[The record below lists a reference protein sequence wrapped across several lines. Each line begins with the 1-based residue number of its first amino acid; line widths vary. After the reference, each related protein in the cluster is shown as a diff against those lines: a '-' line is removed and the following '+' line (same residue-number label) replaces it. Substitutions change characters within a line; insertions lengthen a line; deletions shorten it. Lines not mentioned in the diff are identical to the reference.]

1 MIDKWFQ
8 NDINK
13 VLAVHDRVV
22 VTDALGEGGFL
33 LDYLPSDVVVINTGN
48 REIDEI
54 EARYKAEKDCIGKK
68 VAFYKQNTPDSLC
81 FLLEYA
87 ETYGCIVLD
96 DMEAYIRKHLFEGIK
111 ENTELGKQELLMAAK
126 LSKGK
131 DLNWWN
137 GVSKGIIKPLDTDG
151 LVIDL
156 LHHPKEIKKN
166 MDGDV
171 WKIFESEVYSLISK
185 PQTKQPVEILAQS
198 VADTIFDGL
207 IHNNISDRLLKIYY
221 KCVDSN
227 SMREPLLN
235 YIEKYKI
242 PQGVSVLDTHPDHCL
257 MELDRLYFKQLSAAL
272 ENNEY
277 IIGFQQYI
285 DNRTKSKKAEAY
297 KAEWLKDVKVL
308 LDFKNEK
315 LYEINTVSQLATYYQ
330 SHFAPLD
337 SAIRHLYVA
346 WLQEEKLLRPYQYRY
361 EQYNKELLDRW
372 FGLIDGYK
380 PTQRKFIADKLSG
393 NGRIAVIVCDGLR
406 LEIAESIADKIKVK
420 GKKDVAFAEL
430 PSVTENGMSSLFG
443 CAEVEDV
450 VQTRYNNLKTL
461 IPDVEVIQLEKLNS
475 GVTANK
481 LVLMFGDIDQVG
493 EKKQL
498 AGLKDINAYEAF
510 VSEKINELFSIGYGK
525 VYLTADHGFVIT
537 GILDEADKIPVPD
550 GDIIKS
556 EERFCLANDTLGNEN
571 IIIRSQKYEE
581 SQYQYYAKSDKP
593 FVSKGAYGY
602 AHGGFTPQEC
612 IVPAYEFANEN
623 QESLGV
629 SIANKQ
635 ALQNVTGTYF
645 TVKLKAESVENTLFK
660 AERKVVIQ
668 IYGNGTLLSTS
679 SVYRMTPSSVQE
691 AEFALV
697 ATGNVKVVVV
707 DIQTQ
712 QQVDFCEV
720 KKSASRDLDDL
731 F

>member
-1 MIDKWFQ
+1 M
-8 NDINK
+8 
-13 VLAVHDRVV
+13 
-22 VTDALGEGGFL
+22 
-33 LDYLPSDVVVINTGN
+33 
-48 REIDEI
+48 
-54 EARYKAEKDCIGKK
+54 
-68 VAFYKQNTPDSLC
+68 
-81 FLLEYA
+81 
-87 ETYGCIVLD
+87 
-96 DMEAYIRKHLFEGIK
+96 
-111 ENTELGKQELLMAAK
+111 
-126 LSKGK
+126 
-131 DLNWWN
+131 
-137 GVSKGIIKPLDTDG
+137 
-151 LVIDL
+151 
-156 LHHPKEIKKN
+156 
-166 MDGDV
+166 
-171 WKIFESEVYSLISK
+171 
-185 PQTKQPVEILAQS
+185 
-198 VADTIFDGL
+198 
-207 IHNNISDRLLKIYY
+207 
-221 KCVDSN
+221 
-227 SMREPLLN
+227 
-235 YIEKYKI
+235 
-242 PQGVSVLDTHPDHCL
+242 DTHPDHCL
-257 MELDRLYFKQLSAAL
+257 IELDRLYFKQLSAAL

-277 IIGFQQYI
+277 IIGFRQYVH
-285 DNRTKSKKAEAY
+285 NRTNSKKAEAY
-297 KAEWLKDVKVL
+297 KVEWLKDVKVL

-330 SHFAPLD
+330 SHFVPLD

-420 GKKDVAFAEL
+420 GNKDVAFAEL
-430 PSVTENGMSSLFG
+430 PSVTENGMSSFFG

-450 VQTRYNNLKTL
+450 AHTRYTNLKTV
-461 IPDVEVIQLEKLNS
+461 ISDVEIIQLEKLNS

-510 VSEKINELFSIGYGK
+510 VSEKINELFSMGYGK

-556 EERFCLANDTLGNEN
+556 EERFCLANDTLEDEN
-571 IIIRSQKYEE
+571 IIVRSQKYKD

-612 IVPAYEFANEN
+612 IIPAYEFANEN
-623 QESLGV
+623 QEFLGV
-629 SIANKQ
+629 SIVNKS

-645 TVKLKAESVENTLFK
+645 IVKLKAESVENTLFK

>member
-1 MIDKWFQ
+1 MIDRWFK

-22 VTDALGEGGFL
+22 VTDALGEGRFL
-33 LDYLPSDVVVINTGN
+33 LAYLPSDVTVINTGN
-48 REIDEI
+48 TEIDEI
-54 EARYKAEKDCIGKK
+54 KARYKAEKEYIGKK
-68 VAFYKQNTPDSLC
+68 VVFYKQNTPDSLC

-87 ETYGCIVLD
+87 ETYGCIILD

-111 ENTELGKQELLMAAK
+111 ENTELGKQELLIAAK

-131 DLNWWN
+131 DLNWWH
-137 GVSKGIIKPLDTDG
+137 GVSQGIIKPLDTDG

-156 LHHPKEIKKN
+156 LRHPKETKKN

-171 WKIFESEVYSLISK
+171 WKIFESEVYGLISK
-185 PQTKQPVEILAQS
+185 PQTKQSVEVLAQS

-207 IHNNISDRLLKIYY
+207 IHNNISDRLLGIYY

-227 SMREPLLN
+227 AMREPLLN
-235 YIEKYKI
+235 YIEKYKL

-257 MELDRLYFKQLSAAL
+257 IELDRLYFKQLSAAL

-277 IIGFQQYI
+277 IIGFRQYVH
-285 DNRTKSKKAEAY
+285 NRTKSKKAEAY
-297 KAEWLKDVKVL
+297 KAEWLKDIKVL
-308 LDFKNEK
+308 LDFENEK
-315 LYEINTVSQLATYYQ
+315 LYEINTISQLANYYQ

-372 FGLIDGYK
+372 FGLAEEYR
-380 PTQRKFIADKLSG
+380 PTQKNFIADKLSE

-406 LEIAESIADKIKVK
+406 LEIAESIADKLKVK
-420 GKKDVAFAEL
+420 GKKDVVFAEL

-450 VQTRYNNLKTL
+450 AQTRYSNLKTV
-461 IPDVEVIQLEKLNS
+461 ISDVEIIQLEKLNS

-498 AGLKDINAYEAF
+498 AGLKDINAYEVF
-510 VSEKINELFSIGYGK
+510 VSEKINELFSMGYGK

-537 GILDEADKIPVPD
+537 GILDEADKIPVPN

-556 EERFCLANDTLGNEN
+556 EERFCLANDKPENEN
-571 IIIRSQKYEE
+571 IIVRKLNYKG

-612 IVPAYEFANEN
+612 IVPAYEFTNDN

-629 SIANKQ
+629 SIVNKV
-635 ALQNVTGTYF
+635 ALQSVTGTYF
-645 TVKLKAESVENTLFK
+645 TVKLKAENVENTLFK

-668 IYGNGTLLSTS
+668 IYKDGTLLNAS

-691 AEFALV
+691 AEFTLP
-697 ATGNVKVVVV
+697 ATKNVKVVIV

-712 QQVDFCEV
+712 QQVDFCDV
-720 KKSASRDLDDL
+720 KKSVSRDLDDL

>member
-8 NDINK
+8 DDVNK
-13 VLAVHDRVV
+13 VLEFHDRVV
-22 VTDALGEGGFL
+22 VTDAYGEGKFL
-33 LDYLPSDVVVINTGN
+33 LEYLPSNVAVINGGN
-48 REIDEI
+48 KEIDEI
-54 EARYKAEKDCIGKK
+54 EARYKAEKDYHGEK
-68 VAFYKQNTPDSLC
+68 VLFYKQGTPDSLC
-81 FLLEYA
+81 FLMEYA
-87 ETYGCIVLD
+87 KTYGCIVLD
-96 DMEAYIRKHLFEGIK
+96 DMEAYIRRHLFEGIK

-131 DLNWWN
+131 DLNWWH

-156 LHHPKEIKKN
+156 LHHPKETKKSI
-166 MDGDV
+166 DGDV
-171 WKIFESEVYSLISK
+171 WKIFEAEVYNLISK
-185 PQTKQPVEILAQS
+185 PQTKQTEEGLAQS

-227 SMREPLLN
+227 SMKKSLLN

-242 PQGVSVLDTHPDHCL
+242 PSGVSVLDTHPDHCF
-257 MELDRLYFKQLSAAL
+257 MELDRLYFRQLSAAL

-277 IIGFQQYI
+277 IIRFQQYVH
-285 DNRTKSKKAEAY
+285 NRTKSKKAEAY
-297 KAEWLKDVKVL
+297 KAEWLIDVKVL

-315 LYEINTVSQLATYYQ
+315 LYEINTVSQLASYYQ

-337 SAIRHLYVA
+337 AAIRHLYVV

-372 FGLIDGYK
+372 FEVVDGYRA
-380 PTQRKFIADKLSG
+380 TQKNFIAEKLIG
-393 NGRIAVIVCDGLR
+393 GERTAVIVCDGLR
-406 LEIAESIADKIKVK
+406 LEMAKSIADKLKVE
-420 GKKDVAFAEL
+420 GKRNMLFAEL
-430 PSVTENGMSSLFG
+430 PSVTENGMSALFG
-443 CAEVEDV
+443 CSRVEEIAH
-450 VQTRYNNLKTL
+450 TRYSKLKTT
-461 IPDVEVIQLEKLNS
+461 IPDVEIIQLDKLNS
-475 GVTANK
+475 GVTADK

-498 AGLKDINAYEAF
+498 AGLKDIDAYEVF
-510 VSEKINELFSIGYGK
+510 VIEKIYELFKMGYGK

-537 GILDEADKIPVPD
+537 GILDDADKIQIPN

-556 EERFCLANDTLGNEN
+556 EERFCLANDRTDSEN
-571 IIIRSQKYEE
+571 IIVRNQDYKGC
-581 SQYQYYAKSDKP
+581 QYQYYAKSDKP

-612 IVPAYEFANEN
+612 IIPAYEFASDC

-629 SIANKQ
+629 FILNKS
-635 ALQNVTGTYF
+635 ALQNVTGAYF
-645 TVKLKAESVENTLFK
+645 TVKLKAESVEHTLFK
-660 AERKVVIQ
+660 TERKVAIQ
-668 IYGNGTLLSTS
+668 IYGDGVLLSTS
-679 SVYRMTPSSVQE
+679 SVYRMIPASVQE
-691 AEFALV
+691 AEFTLPAV
-697 ATGNVKVVVV
+697 GNVKVVVV
-707 DIQTQ
+707 DIITQ
-712 QQVDFCEV
+712 QQVDFCDV
-720 KKSASRDLDDL
+720 KKSISRDLDDL

>member
-1 MIDKWFQ
+1 
-8 NDINK
+8 
-13 VLAVHDRVV
+13 
-22 VTDALGEGGFL
+22 
-33 LDYLPSDVVVINTGN
+33 
-48 REIDEI
+48 
-54 EARYKAEKDCIGKK
+54 
-68 VAFYKQNTPDSLC
+68 
-81 FLLEYA
+81 
-87 ETYGCIVLD
+87 
-96 DMEAYIRKHLFEGIK
+96 
-111 ENTELGKQELLMAAK
+111 
-126 LSKGK
+126 
-131 DLNWWN
+131 
-137 GVSKGIIKPLDTDG
+137 
-151 LVIDL
+151 
-156 LHHPKEIKKN
+156 
-166 MDGDV
+166 
-171 WKIFESEVYSLISK
+171 
-185 PQTKQPVEILAQS
+185 
-198 VADTIFDGL
+198 
-207 IHNNISDRLLKIYY
+207 
-221 KCVDSN
+221 
-227 SMREPLLN
+227 
-235 YIEKYKI
+235 
-242 PQGVSVLDTHPDHCL
+242 
-257 MELDRLYFKQLSAAL
+257 
-272 ENNEY
+272 
-277 IIGFQQYI
+277 
-285 DNRTKSKKAEAY
+285 
-297 KAEWLKDVKVL
+297 
-308 LDFKNEK
+308 
-315 LYEINTVSQLATYYQ
+315 
-330 SHFAPLD
+330 
-337 SAIRHLYVA
+337 
-346 WLQEEKLLRPYQYRY
+346 
-361 EQYNKELLDRW
+361 
-372 FGLIDGYK
+372 
-380 PTQRKFIADKLSG
+380 
-393 NGRIAVIVCDGLR
+393 
-406 LEIAESIADKIKVK
+406 
-420 GKKDVAFAEL
+420 
-430 PSVTENGMSSLFG
+430 MSSLFG

-450 VQTRYNNLKTL
+450 AQTRYNNLKTL

-510 VSEKINELFSIGYGK
+510 VSEKINELFSMGYGK

-556 EERFCLANDTLGNEN
+556 EERFCLANDTLDNEN
-571 IIIRSQKYEE
+571 IIIRSQKYKE

-612 IVPAYEFANEN
+612 IIPAYEFANEN

-629 SIANKQ
+629 SIVNKS

-668 IYGNGTLLSTS
+668 IYGNGALLSTS

-720 KKSASRDLDDL
+720 KKSVSRDLDDL